1 MKGRGLLVA
10 AIVLAA
16 LGGTLYWSNHRKANP
31 GSTASAAEASPKILD
46 IKPADV
52 TSIEIS
58 RAGSEELALAKND
71 AGRWQITAPKP
82 WKADQDSVSSLLST
96 LSPLDSD
103 RVVEEKAADLN
114 TYGLAQPKLE
124 LTITEKNKKSEELLL
139 GDDTPT
145 SSGAYA
151 AVKGDPRVFIIASY
165 HKSSLDKSANDL
177 RDKRLLTFDSEKL
190 SRVELT
196 AKKATIEF
204 GRNKDQWQIL
214 KPKPLRADQSA
225 VEDLV
230 RSLGDAK
237 MELSA
242 TDDEK
247 KDVSAFNSGTVV
259 ADAKL
264 TDVAGTQELQVRK
277 NKDDY
282 YAKSSGVA
290 GVYKVLSSVGT
301 SMDKSLD
308 DFRNKKIFDFG
319 FVDPEK
325 IEIHD
330 GGKSTFL
337 TRSGSDWWSNGVKMD
352 EGNVST
358 LVADIRAL
366 TATKFPDSGFTSSSI
381 EVTVTSDD
389 GKRVEKVLIAKNGE
403 NYIAKRENEPALYE
417 LSATAIKDLQDA
429 AAGLKPAAPPPA
441 PAPPPKKK

>member
-1 MKGRGLLVA
+1 MKGKGLLA
-10 AIVLAA
+10 AAMVLAA
-16 LGGTLYWSNHRKANP
+16 LSGTLYWSNHRKPAASNV
-31 GSTASAAEASPKILD
+31 TSAAEVSPKVLD

-52 TSIEIS
+52 IAIKI
-58 RAGSEELALAKND
+58 AKKDGQELALSRNASGK
-71 AGRWQITAPKP
+71 WQITSPK
-82 WKADQDSVSSLLST
+82 ALAGDQDAVSSLLSS
-96 LSPLDSD
+96 LSPLNSD
-103 RVVEEKAADLN
+103 RLLEEKATDLN
-114 TYGLAQPKLE
+114 AYGLAKPAAE
-124 LTITEKNKKSEELLL
+124 ISVTEKNNKSEDLLL

-165 HKSSLDKSANDL
+165 NKTALDKSENEL

-196 AKKATIEF
+196 SKKESIEL

-214 KPKPLRADQSA
+214 KPKPMRANHSA

-242 TDDEK
+242 TEDEK
-247 KDVSAFNSGTVV
+247 KDLSAFNAGKPV
-259 ADAKL
+259 ATARI

-282 YAKSSGVA
+282 YAKSSTVA

-301 SMDKSLD
+301 AVDKSLD
-308 DFRNKKIFDFG
+308 DFRNKKLFDFG

-330 GGKSTFL
+330 GAKSYFL
-337 TRSGSDWWSNGVKMD
+337 TRSGSDWWSNGKKMD
-352 EGNVST
+352 EGRVSA
-358 LVADIRAL
+358 LVTGIRDL
-366 TATKFPDSGFTSSSI
+366 TAAKFLENGFTTPALD
-381 EVTVTSDD
+381 VTVTSDD
-389 GKRVEKVLIAKNGE
+389 GKRVEKVLIAKKGNE
-403 NYIAKRENEPALYE
+403 YIAKREDEPALYE
-417 LSATAIKDLQDA
+417 LSASAITDLQKA
-429 AAGLKPAAPPPA
+429 AADVKPAPPPA
-441 PAPPPKKK
+441 PVTAPKKK

>member
-1 MKGRGLLVA
+1 MKGKGLLVA

-16 LGGTLYWSNHRKANP
+16 LTGTLYWSNHRKPA
-31 GSTASAAEASPKILD
+31 SSSAALAVETTPKILD
-46 IKPADV
+46 VKPADV
-52 TSIEIS
+52 TGITIS
-58 RAGSEELALAKND
+58 KAGAPDLTLSKND
-71 AGRWQITAPKP
+71 AGKWQITAPKP
-82 WKADQDSVSSLLST
+82 LKADQDSVSSLLST

-103 RVVEEKAADLN
+103 RVVEDKAADLSK
-114 TYGLAQPKLE
+114 YGLAKPTVE
-124 LTITEKNKKSEELLL
+124 ISITEKNKKSEELLL

-145 SSGAYA
+145 NSGAYA
-151 AVKGDPRVFIIASY
+151 ALKGDPRVFIIASY
-165 HKSSLDKSANDL
+165 HKSSLDKTANDL
-177 RDKRLLTFDSEKL
+177 RDKKLLTFDSEKL
-190 SRVELT
+190 GRVELT

-247 KDVSAFNSGTVV
+247 KDASAFNSGTAV
-259 ADAKL
+259 ATAKL

-277 NKDDY
+277 NKDNY

-301 SMDKSLD
+301 SMNKSLD
-308 DFRNKKIFDFG
+308 DFQNKKLFDFG

-330 GGKSTFL
+330 DAKSTFL
-337 TRSGSDWWSNGVKMD
+337 THSGSDWWSNGVKMD
-352 EGNVST
+352 EGNVDT

-366 TATKFPDSGFTSSSI
+366 TATKFPDKGFTTSSI
-381 EVTVTSDD
+381 EITVTSDS
-389 GKRVEKVLIAKNGE
+389 GKRVEKVLIAKNGDD
-403 NYIAKRENEPALYE
+403 YVAKRDGEPALYE

-441 PAPPPKKK
+441 PAPKKK